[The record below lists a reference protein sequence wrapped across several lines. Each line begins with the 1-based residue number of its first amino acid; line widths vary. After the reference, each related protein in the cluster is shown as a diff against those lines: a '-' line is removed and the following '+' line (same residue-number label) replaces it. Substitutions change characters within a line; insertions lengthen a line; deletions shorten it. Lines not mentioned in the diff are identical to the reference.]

1 MANILNIARSYC
13 SNWDAGK
20 CVGCVFSRDDDKLS
34 ITLDSGLIGKPCR
47 VEEGCEFFESVVIPG
62 ITDDRIRQSAR
73 LSRRNK

>member
-1 MANILNIARSYC
+1 MTNVLNIARSYC

-20 CVGCVFSRDDDKLS
+20 CIGCVFNKKDDKVFV
-34 ITLDSGLIGKPCR
+34 TLDSKLSGKPCR
-47 VEEGCEFFESVVIPG
+47 VEKGCEFFDSVVIPG

>member
-1 MANILNIARSYC
+1 MTNVLNIARSYC

-20 CVGCVFSRDDDKLS
+20 CVGCVFNRKDDKLS
-34 ITLDSGLIGKPCR
+34 ITLDSKLSGKPCR
-47 VEEGCEFFESVVIPG
+47 VEKGCEFFESVVIPG